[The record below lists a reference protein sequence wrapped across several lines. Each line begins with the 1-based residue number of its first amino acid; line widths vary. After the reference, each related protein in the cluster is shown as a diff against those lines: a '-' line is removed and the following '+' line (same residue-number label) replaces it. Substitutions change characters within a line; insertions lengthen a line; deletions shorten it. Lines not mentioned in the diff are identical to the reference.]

1 MAVTIRLTRAGNRH
15 NAFFHI
21 VATDSRHPRDGRFL
35 ERLGY
40 YNPRKVP
47 SEFVVNNARL
57 EHWVSK
63 GAKPSHTVSR
73 LLARQK
79 QADQAA
85 SDG

>member
-1 MAVTIRLTRAGNRH
+1 MAVTIRLRRAGNRH

-21 VATDSRHPRDGRFL
+21 VATDSRNPRDGRFL

-47 SEFVVNNARL
+47 SEFVVNNERL
-57 EHWVSK
+57 DHWVSK
-63 GAKPSHTVSR
+63 GAKTSHTVSR

-79 QADQAA
+79 QVAQTT
-85 SDG
+85 SEG